1 MKCSRVRCQTV
12 DVEPREWRRSII
24 DLSAS
29 LPLRLLVGG
38 SGPAAGAPEVVAV
51 VPRRRWRLVAVTL
64 DLDRDRVIWLR
75 WRHDDEARSLDS
87 QLQWQWLLLLLGSLW
102 RWRHDDGARSHGALV
117 EERLLEQLLPE
128 LLALTLPLLL
138 VALATVLVLLL
149 QSLVLIREAALDDPG
164 IRLRR
169 GEVAGNV
176 RQGVLGHVR
185 YL

>member
-1 MKCSRVRCQTV
+1 MY
-12 DVEPREWRRSII
+12 

-51 VPRRRWRLVAVTL
+51 LPSRRWRLVAVTL
-64 DLDRDRVIWLR
+64 NLDRDRVLLR
-75 WRHDDEARSLDS
+75 WRHDDVARSLDS
-87 QLQWQWLLLLLGSLW
+87 QLQWQWLLLLGSLW

-117 EERLLEQLLPE
+117 EERLLELLLPE

-149 QSLVLIREAALDDPG
+149 QRLVLSLKAGFDVSG

-185 YL
+185 YLYLLQIKND